1 MPRMQVNSQESQLF
15 LTGIYIGMATQ
26 PIARERIGTY
36 HPRGMEIPVVGA
48 GVVALEWENV
58 SRAREDLNN
67 TLSKLIGA
75 GLLYD
80 ANVEVLKPTYWKV
93 YLLIPEANYFDRAK
107 SRAVIKEI
115 TDAVDR
121 KYKIY
126 TDIHLHPVPE
136 HAKRG

>member
-1 MPRMQVNSQESQLF
+1 MFQTRMNDREAQIF
-15 LTGIYIGMATQ
+15 LTGFYFGATSQ
-26 PIARERIGTY
+26 SIAREN
-36 HPRGMEIPVVGA
+36 VGVYLPSELEVSATNA

-58 SRAREDLNN
+58 PRAREDLNN
-67 TLSKLIGA
+67 ALSKLIGA

-80 ANVEVLKPTYWKV
+80 ANVEELKPTYWRV
-93 YLLIPEANYFDRAK
+93 HLLIPEASYFDRAK

-121 KYKIY
+121 KHKIF
-126 TDIHLHPVPE
+126 TDISLHPVPE